1 MFPMTNRYATAG
13 QLFQRSAQQLFQQ
26 SAGQSWVVLRQSYS
40 GYTLIEV
47 IVVFTLIAILSSVVM
62 LSVSLDQSTKVLKQ
76 EAVKLQQLI
85 RLAEEEAIFQSKE
98 MGIEFTSNS
107 YRLLVWEPKL
117 RASAT
122 TAEQEAT
129 SFAGQQTLSD
139 GQNSTFSDGQN
150 SRLSEE
156 KENMPQG
163 LWVELSDRHFQY
175 HELPEKMSIHL
186 IIENAPLEFQKKTQK
201 QKEKAV
207 AGGETQAEKEK
218 KSEENK
224 YTPQL
229 LMLSSGEVTAAEI
242 EIRHSDQIDAVY
254 RLKLDVLGQL
264 TMEEPNE
271 EGRTQ

>member
-1 MFPMTNRYATAG
+1 M
-13 QLFQRSAQQLFQQ
+13 
-26 SAGQSWVVLRQSYS
+26 VLRRSYS

-107 YRLLVWEPKL
+107 YRLLVWEPKIQ
-117 RASAT
+117 ASTIKEAQNDEASIAAQEET
-122 TAEQEAT
+122 LLAEQ
-129 SFAGQQTLSD
+129 
-139 GQNSTFSDGQN
+139 NSV
-150 SRLSEE
+150 LSEE
-156 KENMPQG
+156 KEKVPQG

-186 IIENAPLEFQKKTQK
+186 IIENAPLEFQKKEFQKKTQK
-201 QKEKAV
+201 QKEKV
-207 AGGETQAEKEK
+207 ISGETTPRDREKQAK
-218 KSEENK
+218 ENK

-242 EIRHSDQIDAVY
+242 EIRHADQIEAVY

-264 TMEEPNE
+264 TMEEPSDD
-271 EGRTQ
+271 R